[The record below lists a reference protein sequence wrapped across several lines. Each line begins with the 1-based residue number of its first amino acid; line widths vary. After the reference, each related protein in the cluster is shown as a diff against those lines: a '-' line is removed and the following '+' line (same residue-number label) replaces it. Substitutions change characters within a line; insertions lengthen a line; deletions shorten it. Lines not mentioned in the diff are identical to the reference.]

1 MSLFIGGLHDGEWHP
16 VDRYPSGELPK
27 QWSMVKRT
35 PQVYAARYFQESPT
49 EICTRSDHYDL
60 LEFHVDGHDYRVYK
74 HYKLTSREA
83 FEMLLRGYQHMDL
96 E

>member
-1 MSLFIGGLHDGEWHP
+1 MSLFIGGLHDGEWYY
-16 VDRYPSGELPK
+16 VDRLPGGELPK
-27 QWSMVKRT
+27 QWSM
-35 PQVYAARYFQESPT
+35 ESPV
-49 EICTRSDHYDL
+49 EICTRSDHYNL

-83 FEMLLRGYQHMDL
+83 FEMLLRGYQHIDM